1 MPTSLASFLRLA
13 ANAFPL
19 WVLGGGLLAL
29 WRPEW
34 FAWFATTRIAGQSLI
49 VWGLGIIMLGMGLTL
64 SWEDFRRVFQLPG
77 AAALG
82 IAAQFII
89 MPLAGWTVA
98 TAFGLSAPL
107 AAGLILT
114 ACCPGGTASN
124 IVTYLARANVA
135 LSVLMTMCSTMAA
148 LVLTPV
154 LTGALAGHLVPVD
167 RWALFLD
174 TCKVILIPVTLGVL
188 LNHFF
193 PRQIRRFEVGFPL
206 IAALT
211 VALIC
216 ASIVALSAETIKA
229 QAGILL
235 LAVGSL
241 HAAGFALGYV
251 AAKIFRYDVLVRRT
265 ISIEVGM
272 QNSGLAVFLARQ
284 HFPDPLSAV
293 PGAISS
299 VVHSVFGSLL
309 AGYWRLRSLKE

>member
-1 MPTSLASFLRLA
+1 MFSIPSILRLA
-13 ANAFPL
+13 ANAFPV
-19 WVLGGGLLAL
+19 WVLLGGLLAL
-29 WRPEW
+29 WQPAW
-34 FAWFATTRIAGQSLI
+34 FAWFATTRVAGQSLI
-49 VWGLGIIMLGMGLTL
+49 VWGLGVIMLGMGLTL
-64 SWEDFRRVFQLPG
+64 TWADFRKVVRLPG

-82 IAAQFII
+82 VAAQFVI
-89 MPLAGWTVA
+89 MPLAGWGVA
-98 TAFGLSAPL
+98 TAFGLAAPL

-148 LVLTPV
+148 LVLTPL

-174 TCKVILIPVTLGVL
+174 TCKVILLPVTAGVA

-193 PRQIRRFEVGFPL
+193 PRQIRRLEIGFPL
-206 IAALT
+206 VAALT

-216 ASIVALSAETIKA
+216 ASIVAISAETIKA
-229 QAGILL
+229 QAGLLL
-235 LAVGSL
+235 LAVGTL
-241 HAAGFALGYV
+241 HASGFALGY
-251 AAKIFRYDVLVRRT
+251 ATAKIFRYDIPVRRT

-272 QNSGLAVFLARQ
+272 QNSGLAVFLARS

-299 VVHSVFGSLL
+299 VVHSVLGSLL
-309 AGYWRLRSLKE
+309 AGYWRLQSGDKK